1 MDKGQSRGSGRG
13 LISQKR
19 ADLRTTRYPGPSSVE
34 KRRSPRYRVGFQ
46 DSSIRPVTPES
57 IDEVLED
64 AVETHISDFAT
75 VSPSASPRSAND
87 GGSEIQSNALLA
99 QSSRNE
105 SLHIAKSAREV
116 SARPRTRTLEER
128 PRDPSPSSFVS
139 RTRHR
144 IGSVH
149 AAGPDTFRGW
159 RDSASSV
166 SASAINHP
174 SKASSPAQPSTQPP
188 HIAKGRSGAGERQR
202 LIGSMP
208 RSGTRGMQPP
218 PVSDSLPSPMPTE
231 DANKILQLMRVTGG
245 RMQGTLEFKTGAVSS
260 WCSGYCFIDEESGS
274 LVHQERAGSS
284 PQRTLV
290 PDLRGCRIKTNAV
303 GGSQTSEI
311 EISTHTLGLQTQ
323 IRPSNSDQFDSW
335 LAALLCWQ
343 PIRPKGAQNKMTKL
357 QTPVITSER
366 RLGDRRRNSDASVSK
381 DASIIKVGKMLLWDT
396 GSHTSS
402 HIKPASSLPGIAHGQ
417 RKISTRPWLEVSCIL
432 QENGEFKL
440 YTESDV
446 SLLSVI
452 QLSQLSRCAIQ
463 QLDRTV
469 LDEDFCIGIYPQY
482 TSSSTSLSLIR
493 PVYLSLESRVLFE
506 VWFVLLRAFTIPE
519 LYGPELIHDE
529 NLALS
534 LSMRGLFTTPTRD
547 MFRVERSLSLRIVEA
562 KLGSHRTQTTPEPG
576 LRARLSG
583 IAERDTATTGYFCE
597 VWLDGEV
604 RARTMLKSNT
614 YNPFWREDYEFFGLP
629 AVLSRTSII
638 LKRGERRPSPPDVTM
653 SNMGSYTSAVVG
665 ALNDTDRTTSRT
677 ALDMIYGR
685 LEIELEDLDCGKE
698 IEGWWPLVNQRG
710 ESVGEMFLKLRAQ
723 ELVVLMSRDYQQLS
737 ELLHGFSNNLTLQ
750 IARAIPSELRRLS
763 ETLLD
768 IFQVSGQASEWLMT
782 LVEEEIDGFSKEP
795 SASRLRFS
803 RRAGSNDSFDSSS
816 DREILIRDLGKSAT
830 VEANLLFRGNSLL
843 TKALDLQMKRLGKE
857 YLEDTLCE
865 KLLEIQ
871 ECDLDCEVDP
881 ARVQTTEELDKN
893 WQNLLKL
900 TEGVWDSISQ
910 SASRC
915 PTELRKIFRHIRACA
930 EDKYGDFLRTI
941 AYSSVSG
948 FLFLRFICPAVLNP
962 KLFGLLRDHPKPK
975 AQRTLT
981 LIAKSLQG
989 LANMSSFGAKES
1001 WMEPMNRFLTT
1012 HRQLFKEFIDTICS
1026 VSPELGLSSAI
1037 PPSYATP
1044 ITILARLPPTSREGF
1059 PSLPYLID
1067 HARAFAELV
1076 TLWLDCLARTSKH
1089 QILDGDILGFH
1100 ELCVDLQQRTKECLE
1115 KAEQAERP
1123 SSQCSFKW
1131 EELLEQLENY
1141 SPTLTHK
1148 PSFSLFPR
1156 QSNYRTTPTDRIRDG
1171 DTLGEVE
1178 GYATE
1183 ARINHKSKDLTKH
1196 KLSSL
1201 VGGFRRKTR
1210 RGLTTSSEEDK

>member
-1 MDKGQSRGSGRG
+1 MDKGQSRGPGSGRA

-19 ADLRTTRYPGPSSVE
+19 ADLRTTRYPGSTPSSVE
-34 KRRSPRYRVGFQ
+34 KRRSPRYRVSFQ

-57 IDEVLED
+57 INEALDDVR
-64 AVETHISDFAT
+64 ETHMGDSVT
-75 VSPSASPRSAND
+75 VSPSASPHSVRD
-87 GGSEIQSNALLA
+87 GESEIRSNELLTQSGW
-99 QSSRNE
+99 NE
-105 SLHIAKSAREV
+105 SLPAAKPAKEV
-116 SARPRTRTLEER
+116 SARPRTKTLEER
-128 PRDPSPSSFVS
+128 PQDPSPSSFIS

-149 AAGPDTFRGW
+149 AAGPNTFQGW
-159 RDSASSV
+159 RDTASSV
-166 SASAINHP
+166 STRAVNHP
-174 SKASSPAQPSTQPP
+174 SKVSSPAPPSTQPS
-188 HIAKGRSGAGERQR
+188 HITKGRSRAGERQHP
-202 LIGSMP
+202 IKSMS
-208 RSGTRGMQPP
+208 RSGTRGTQPP

-231 DANKILQLMRVTGG
+231 DANKILQLMRVTCG
-245 RMQGTLEFKTGAVSS
+245 RMQGTLEFKTGAISS
-260 WCSGYCFIDEESGS
+260 WCFGYCFIDEESGS
-274 LVHQERAGSS
+274 LVHQEQADSS

-290 PDLRGCRIKTNAV
+290 PDLRGCRIKTNV
-303 GGSQTSEI
+303 LGESQASEI

-323 IRPSNSDQFDSW
+323 IRPSSSDQFDSW

-343 PIRPKGAQNKMTKL
+343 PIRPKGAQNKMTKP
-357 QTPVITSER
+357 QTPVVASER
-366 RLGDRRRNSDASVSK
+366 RLGDRRRNSDTSISK
-381 DASIIKVGKMLLWDT
+381 DTVIIKVGKMLLWDT
-396 GSHTSS
+396 GSHT
-402 HIKPASSLPGIAHGQ
+402 KPASSLLSIPHGQ
-417 RKISTRPWLEVSCIL
+417 RKMSTRPWLEVSSIL

-446 SLLSVI
+446 TLLSVI

-482 TSSSTSLSLIR
+482 TSTSTSLSLIR

-519 LYGPELIHDE
+519 LYGPEQLRDE
-529 NLALS
+529 NISSS
-534 LSMRGLFTTPTRD
+534 LTMHGLFTASTTD

-562 KLGSHRTQTTPEPG
+562 KLGNHRTQATPESG
-576 LRARLSG
+576 LRARLPSA
-583 IAERDTATTGYFCE
+583 AERDTTIGGYFCE

-614 YNPFWREDYEFFGLP
+614 SNPFWREDYEFFDLP

-638 LKRGERRPSPPDVTM
+638 LKKGERRPGPVDVAM
-653 SNMGSYTSAVVG
+653 SNTSSSTSALG
-665 ALNDTDRTTSRT
+665 ALNDPDGTTSGA
-677 ALDMIYGR
+677 ALDVTYGK

-698 IEGWWPLVNQRG
+698 TEGWWPLVNQRG
-710 ESVGEMFLKLRAQ
+710 ENVGEMFLKLRAQ

-750 IARAIPSELRRLS
+750 IARVIPSELRRLS

-795 SASRLRFS
+795 SASRLRLS
-803 RRAGSNDSFDSSS
+803 RRVGSNDSFDSTG

-843 TKALDLQMKRLGKE
+843 TKSLDLQMKRLGKE

-881 ARVQTTEELDKN
+881 ARVHTTEELDKN
-893 WQNLLKL
+893 WQNLLRL

-962 KLFGLLRDHPKPK
+962 KLFGLLRGK
-975 AQRTLT
+975 
-981 LIAKSLQG
+981 LIV
-989 LANMSSFGAKES
+989 
-1001 WMEPMNRFLTT
+1001 PVNR
-1012 HRQLFKEFIDTICS
+1012 
-1026 VSPELGLSSAI
+1026 
-1037 PPSYATP
+1037 
-1044 ITILARLPPTSREGF
+1044 IL
-1059 PSLPYLID
+1059 
-1067 HARAFAELV
+1067 
-1076 TLWLDCLARTSKH
+1076 
-1089 QILDGDILGFH
+1089 
-1100 ELCVDLQQRTKECLE
+1100 
-1115 KAEQAERP
+1115 
-1123 SSQCSFKW
+1123 
-1131 EELLEQLENY
+1131 
-1141 SPTLTHK
+1141 
-1148 PSFSLFPR
+1148 
-1156 QSNYRTTPTDRIRDG
+1156 
-1171 DTLGEVE
+1171 
-1178 GYATE
+1178 
-1183 ARINHKSKDLTKH
+1183 
-1196 KLSSL
+1196 
-1201 VGGFRRKTR
+1201 
-1210 RGLTTSSEEDK
+1210 